1 MLFNLYFVN
10 NTILSCFFLFFFIID
25 LHFLIHAIIT
35 KNFYPIVEFAITRG
49 ITSKEANVEMET
61 DTVIIKIARSKC
73 SV

>member
-25 LHFLIHAIIT
+25 LHLLIHAIVT
-35 KNFYPIVEFAITRG
+35 KIFNSTVELAITRG
-49 ITSKEANVEMET
+49 ITSKEVKVEMET
-61 DTVIIKIARSKC
+61 DTVIVEIAISKC